1 MKLLITNDH
10 YAFFPYGG
18 SSVVNALPGIMF
30 NTVIFDLDGTILDS
44 NYDWKKIREEL
55 ELKQYSILDHLYS
68 LPDEER
74 KKKELLL
81 ERYER
86 IATSNASLFPD
97 VKEVLL
103 TLRKMNIKTGLS
115 TNNSFENTNFI
126 IEKHRLEFDDVVTRD
141 NGIWKPNKEP
151 ILLLMQKLHA
161 KPQETLVVGDSDY
174 DILSAREAGAS
185 SAILLRERIL
195 KHKPEFI
202 LKGIRDVLQLV
213 K

>member
-1 MKLLITNDH
+1 
-10 YAFFPYGG
+10 
-18 SSVVNALPGIMF
+18 MF
-30 NTVIFDLDGTILDS
+30 STVIFDLDGTILDS

-86 IATSNASLFPD
+86 IATYNASLFPD

-103 TLRKMNIKTGLS
+103 ALRKMNIKTGLS
-115 TNNSFENTNFI
+115 TNNSLENTNFI

-151 ILLLMQKLHA
+151 ILLLMQELHA

-195 KHKPEFI
+195 EHKPEFI
-202 LKGIRDVLQLV
+202 LKGIRDVLLLV

>member
-1 MKLLITNDH
+1 M
-10 YAFFPYGG
+10 G

-30 NTVIFDLDGTILDS
+30 STVIFDLDGTILDS

-55 ELKQYSILDHLYS
+55 EFKQYSILDHLYS

-86 IATSNASLFPD
+86 IATYNASLFPD

-103 TLRKMNIKTGLS
+103 ALRKMNIKTGLS
-115 TNNSFENTNFI
+115 TNNSLENTNFI

-161 KPQETLVVGDSDY
+161 EPQETLVVGDSDY

-195 KHKPEFI
+195 EHKPEFI
-202 LKGIRDVLQLV
+202 LKGIRDVLLLV